1 MQLIN
6 TVLISQEEGYE
17 IRWLDTETEEQES
30 HVVLWG
36 KNGSLLD
43 RSGLIG

>member
-1 MQLIN
+1 MKSGGLI
-6 TVLISQEEGYE
+6 Q
-17 IRWLDTETEEQES
+17 RQTEEQES